1 MAKLPKFGEPE
12 SAGTQPE
19 QSFKLPEFKAPAPV
33 RAPKVTTP
41 TAPKVTAPKA
51 TQPKVTPPKQ
61 TGTGGTSATVTP
73 TNFKPAEGPVLK
85 PIISAASAIINS
97 IQTGI
102 ASLNGYD
109 YAKAVENNNG
119 VITEDDIRDASFQGR
134 KINGQDVRVTGLK
147 DGQPVY
153 NIQPTVTDRSQY
165 QAIEERRRRAA
176 EANATAWTRGENTAM
191 GGDVMKEWGKD
202 TAPGFL
208 GISEAQRIGFLRDVA
223 YDPINLLPFGAI
235 GAGIKA
241 VGKGT
246 AGAYDAMKLA
256 SRQQVSAKVAER
268 LGLPA
273 DGTAK
278 LASAPVS
285 IPAKFKGIEGRA
297 LGVKEE
303 AKTLIDDL
311 LAYRTTQVSP
321 TANPVVDNL
330 AVIGSGIEA
339 GVSAMG
345 RSLVNSRLTSFL
357 NKYAAQD
364 LTILGNL
371 RTQIIQKG
379 ANDFRI
385 LSGNG
390 EELARATSKFGAKEE
405 AARLKAGASA
415 AGMATKVANDVT
427 KALDSVER
435 EFIVEEA
442 AQGAPT
448 AKLPAEAGDS
458 ASIEPYTP
466 YNAKDGGWWVY
477 DGEKIYKTT
486 DKDSAE
492 RVIDAL
498 LWTEKEFVSATVT
511 KVGRGYQVRAGEQV
525 FPARTKAEADAIAS
539 AYNEGTLPG
548 AVAASRGQAV
558 VDARPTPLA
567 LADILKMPVNTQDG
581 KALKAVLSKLDK
593 VSSKATGVRSMYTAR
608 VKERIQDIIRN
619 SDSIIGEN
627 KILAKVTNDQLT
639 AIREAIAGKDSNP
652 FALFEIDLNGLP
664 LKSIVSN
671 LNIPVK
677 GEPSRKFSTVI
688 AQYKTWKPGTP
699 PAELKIAIESELA
712 QLQQRIE
719 IVKKVG
725 AERLGP
731 QQKYDMVKAEFGTEV
746 ADRLQETNIFADFK
760 SADVA
765 RAAAKSFYAVIDGL
779 LSKASEVKFSGVE
792 DLINQV
798 KNNRVVVDEDSLK
811 QIFKLIDP
819 GNSVIAKVDTAA
831 TQDANIYVYNE
842 LFKSEGVKT
851 IRDMQVQITQMGD
864 FGNLL
869 NLTGI
874 SDDLLLGQ
882 MIKDLRSPEGG
893 ELTEFVVQA
902 AAKESKQA
910 VAERVAGADTGLQT
924 RVLESIAEANAETFA
939 KLQNE
944 ILPNPDAQIEVLDT
958 FGKVV
963 SRSTKEQYA
972 EGSVAIQN
980 RVFNQARQR
989 KQFNVL
995 VGLTRKNLT
1004 RGEKAL
1010 DRQALMDET
1019 IKGMNLASDNLGLM
1033 DIRMTLVKERAD
1045 QDFIGAFEKAKAAK
1059 KKFNFSTDG
1068 NFAYLHMGDVL
1079 DTFQKTGANE
1089 IVLDAFFPATLTSGK
1104 APKNYLS
1111 TSGFLDASRQAIEMR
1126 SKGRAIDVDEL
1137 TARILDGGLDP
1148 NKYSAAFKSRY
1159 KVLARQLAE
1168 HLAREDVLEGLSKA
1182 HLEKSIGVA
1191 ERWVNSAESIGKDLE
1206 RLLYEAWEANYARGG
1221 IDDMARVELI
1231 RSHMRKVLYVSDTF
1245 RIDGGPIAEAAIRAV
1260 SGMMLKKGLIRTPD
1274 LADDV
1279 TKLLGQEEAAAFRKI
1294 INTMY
1299 LHEKPQFA
1307 MKPGQTKFVNAR
1319 ESGKIQNRLVEAEE
1333 NYAAVMA
1340 RVDDQFSAD
1349 PKVKTKFTQDRRTA
1363 QTKLDR
1369 VRETA
1374 IEAGLSTRHF
1384 SAEKG
1389 WVPTDKFNYE
1399 AESRAA
1405 QRRLLNYESAK
1416 SGLKAREDFIAD
1428 SRPVMPKATILKGKR
1443 RDEFLKKENARLAE
1457 LHVENAASR
1466 IRNANDGVE
1475 TLMDNQHYEKLGA
1488 TAEEAGEMYFQR
1500 AISDGIIANTEMPR
1514 VEVPGQAA
1522 VLLGST
1528 RYGRKARVEEGI
1540 SFMSRLSERAYGL
1553 SNSRRDVAFINRKR
1567 ETEYHK
1573 ITDRYAN
1580 VLRAMTSVLRDV
1592 PPTVI
1597 EDAFSFIKRGED
1609 IPAGASPELSRAYE
1623 LMELAWRPLIASI
1636 ENSISTQRGYNGDML
1651 AAAMKKMGL
1660 TEDDGFISPA
1670 GLTASELPEYY
1681 KKLPFGDFVLPSGVF
1696 PDTDE
1701 ARALERA
1708 FKESKEALQAR
1719 RQNPLVT
1726 MLRLMQASQNVVFQ
1740 KGLAEDFIAHFS
1752 YKAENF
1758 TYAQAVSKGYVELKE
1773 VFGGET
1779 LLKYLPSPENGG
1791 LFPPELAKQFF
1802 SMNREYNAMFDSVT
1816 SQTLQGA
1823 AFENMLT
1830 TIGTFKASQTILVP
1844 RHHVTNFLGDM
1855 STAMM
1860 RGVVNP
1866 RHHGIAARLATNF
1879 ATRRVGASYF
1889 IERRAANANSDVME
1903 RLFQDM
1909 FRAFGSEGRVLE
1921 GVENGRKVTGI
1932 VIYEKGKP
1940 VRKNLSDDDITN
1952 LFEDYGII
1960 EESIYQEDIQG
1971 LVDSLD
1977 NTGMGG
1983 VDTTLGQ
1990 KIAKKFREGVRVATK
2005 APGDLA
2011 AGYGNI
2017 PRIAHALKIM
2027 HGRSWGSIDEAMAAI
2042 ADEIALFHPTAKSLA
2057 SGERQWGRFATTY
2070 YTWMRMAQ
2078 VGMIR
2083 MIAENTR
2090 EVIAVQKLMY
2100 EWNREQL
2107 GEDNRPINIGTG
2119 YGGDPNAMP
2128 SYLSSTAGVS
2138 RITGANLQ
2146 TLLEST
2152 GLNTLTGDVP
2162 ASLEGKELQL
2172 IFPLMYNDALNYWKA
2187 DVDPYRDLE
2196 SELFSGMIGPAGD
2209 GMNPGLIPILG
2220 KNISLIGDPL
2230 IKLLY
2235 GIDPATGKKVEIN
2248 NLGDFGREFLSSN
2261 VGFLKPLE
2269 AATGVTLTPQGFA
2282 PSELTEEEK
2291 FLGKFRGLIGL
2302 GLMDPQTDA
2311 NKQNALNQFNTRTKK
2326 NIDSIIKQQGVPK
2339 EGTALRQRLEKVAE
2353 DILREQEGKK

>member
-1 MAKLPKFGEPE
+1 MAKLPNFGDPTDVP
-12 SAGTQPE
+12 SKGGLT
-19 QSFKLPEFKAPAPV
+19 LPEFTAPEV
-33 RAPKVTTP
+33 VAPKPV
-41 TAPKVTAPKA
+41 APKVTAPKV
-51 TQPKVTPPKQ
+51 TTPKTSRP
-61 TGTGGTSATVTP
+61 TGTGGTSAQVKVASGTP
-73 TNFKPAEGPVLK
+73 YEGPVLK

-97 IQTGI
+97 IGTPL
-102 ASLNGYD
+102 AWFNGFD
-109 YAKAVENNNG
+109 YAKASENNNG
-119 VITEDDIRDASFQGR
+119 IITSDDIRDAATQGR
-134 KINGQDVRVTGLK
+134 KINGKEVKVIGVK
-147 DGQPVY
+147 NGQPIY
-153 NIQPTVTDRSQY
+153 NMEPTITDR
-165 QAIEERRRRAA
+165 AEIEEINARRRSAA
-176 EANATAWTRGENTAM
+176 ANNATAWTRGERTVY
-191 GGDVMKEWGKD
+191 GGDVQAQAGKD
-202 TAPGFL
+202 TTPGFL
-208 GISEAQRIGFLRDVA
+208 GISEADRVGFLRDVA
-223 YDPINLLPFGAI
+223 LDPINLLPFGAI

-246 AGAYDAMKLA
+246 SGAYDAMKLA

-268 LGLPA
+268 LGLQA

-285 IPAKFKGIEGRA
+285 IPARFKEIGGRA
-297 LGVKEE
+297 AGVKEE

-330 AVIGSGIEA
+330 AIIGSGIEA
-339 GVSAMG
+339 GVTAMG
-345 RSLVNSRLTSFL
+345 RSLVNSRLNSFL
-357 NKYAAQD
+357 NKYAARD
-364 LTILGNL
+364 VTMFGNL
-371 RTQIIQKG
+371 RTQIVQKG

-385 LSGNG
+385 LDGNG
-390 EELARATSKFGAKEE
+390 EELARATSRLEAKEE
-405 AARLKAGASA
+405 VARRKAGASA

-427 KALDSVER
+427 KALDTVER

-448 AKLPAEAGDS
+448 AKLPEEAGES
-458 ASIEPYTP
+458 VSIEPYTP

-477 DGEKIYKTT
+477 DGEKIYKTV
-486 DKDSAE
+486 DKTSAD
-492 RVIDAL
+492 RVVDAL

-511 KVGRGYQVRAGEQV
+511 KVGRAYQVRAGEQV
-525 FPARTKAEADAIAS
+525 FPARTKAEADAIAT

-548 AVAASRGQAV
+548 TVAASRGQAV

-567 LADILKMPVNTQDG
+567 LADILKAPATNQDS
-581 KALKAVLSKLDK
+581 KALKAILTKLDK
-593 VSSKATGVRSMYTAR
+593 VSAKATGVRSVYTAR

-619 SDSIIGEN
+619 SDSVIGEN
-627 KILAKVTNDQLT
+627 KILAKVTGQQLT
-639 AIREAIAGKDSNP
+639 AIKEAIAGKDSNP

-664 LKSIVSN
+664 LKSIVGN

-677 GEPSRKFSTVI
+677 GEPSRKFSTVV
-688 AQYKTWKPGTP
+688 AQYGNWKPGNP

-731 QQKYDMVKAEFGTEV
+731 QQKYDMVKAEFGAEV
-746 ADRLQETNIFADFK
+746 ADRLQETGIFADFK
-760 SADVA
+760 AADEA
-765 RAAAKSFYAVIDGL
+765 RAAVKSFNAVIDGL

-798 KNNRVVVDEDSLK
+798 KNNRVVVDEESLK

-819 GNSVIAKVDTAA
+819 NNSVVAKVDNAA

-864 FGNLL
+864 FDNLL

-882 MIKDLRSPEGG
+882 MIKDLRAPEGG
-893 ELTEFVVQA
+893 QLTEFVVQA

-910 VAERVAGADTGLQT
+910 MAERVSNANPNLQT
-924 RVLESIAEANAETFA
+924 RVLEAIAEANAETFA

-944 ILPNPDAQIEVLDT
+944 ILPSPEAQVEVLDT

-972 EGSVAIQN
+972 EGSVAVQN
-980 RVFNQARQR
+980 RVFNQVRER
-989 KQFNVL
+989 KLFNVL
-995 VGLTRKNLT
+995 TGLNRKALT
-1004 RGEKAL
+1004 RGNQAL

-1019 IKGMNLASDNLGLM
+1019 IRGMNLASDNLGLL

-1045 QDFIGAFEKAKAAK
+1045 QDFLGAFEKAKGSK
-1059 KKFNFSTDG
+1059 KKFDIASEG
-1068 NFAYLHMGDVL
+1068 NFAYLHMGDILQVFK
-1079 DTFQKTGANE
+1079 DTNGNDIA
-1089 IVLDAFFPATLTSGK
+1089 LDAFFPPTLTSGK

-1111 TSGFLDASRQAIEMR
+1111 TSGFLDASRQALEMR
-1126 SKGRAIDVDEL
+1126 SKGKAIDVDQL

-1148 NKYSAAFKSRY
+1148 NKYSASFKSRY

-1182 HLEKSIGVA
+1182 HLEKSVGVA

-1231 RSHMRKVLYVSDTF
+1231 RSHMRKVLYISDIF
-1245 RIDGGPIAEAAIRAV
+1245 RIDGGPVAEAAIRAV

-1274 LADDV
+1274 LMDD
-1279 TKLLGQEEAAAFRKI
+1279 TMKLLGDEEAAAFRKI

-1307 MKPGQTKFVNAR
+1307 MKPGQTKFVSTR

-1349 PKVKTKFTQDRRTA
+1349 PKVSTKFKQDRRAA
-1363 QTKLDR
+1363 QAKLDR
-1369 VRETA
+1369 ARAAA

-1389 WVPTDKFNYE
+1389 WVPSDKFNYDV
-1399 AESRAA
+1399 ESRAA

-1416 SGLKAREDFIAD
+1416 AGLKAREDFIAD
-1428 SRPVMPKATILKGKR
+1428 SRPVMPKVTILKGKR

-1475 TLMDNQHYEKLGA
+1475 TLVDNQHYERLGA
-1488 TAEEAGEMYFQR
+1488 TVDEAAEMYFQR
-1500 AISDGIIANTEMPR
+1500 AIADGIVANTEMPR
-1514 VEVPGQAA
+1514 VEVPGEAA

-1528 RYGRKARVEEGI
+1528 RYGRKARIEDGI

-1553 SNSRRDVAFINRKR
+1553 SRGRRDVAYIQRKR
-1567 ETEYHK
+1567 ETQYHK

-1580 VLRAMTSVLRDV
+1580 VLLAMTAVLREV

-1597 EDAFSFIKRGED
+1597 EDAFNFIKRGED
-1609 IPAGASPELSRAYE
+1609 IPANASPELSRAYE
-1623 LMELAWRPLIASI
+1623 LMELAWRPLIASV
-1636 ENSISTQRGYNGDML
+1636 ESAISTQRGFNGDML
-1651 AAAMKKMGL
+1651 ANAMAKMGL
-1660 TEDDGFISPA
+1660 TEADGFVSPA

-1681 KKLPFGDFVLPSGVF
+1681 KKLPFGDFVLPSGVV

-1708 FKESKEALQAR
+1708 FRENKEALQQKQ
-1719 RQNPLVT
+1719 QNPLVT

-1740 KGLAEDFIAHFS
+1740 KGLAEDFVARFS
-1752 YKAENF
+1752 YKAEGL
-1758 TYAQAVSKGYVELKE
+1758 TYAQAVDKGYVQLKD
-1773 VFGGET
+1773 VFGGDT
-1779 LLKYLPSPENGG
+1779 LLKYLPAPENGG
-1791 LFPPELAKQFF
+1791 LFPRDLAEQFF
-1802 SMNREYNAMFDSVT
+1802 SLNREYNAMFESAT
-1816 SQTLQGA
+1816 SQAMQGA
-1823 AFENMLT
+1823 AFESMMT
-1830 TIGTFKASQTILVP
+1830 TIGAFKATQTILVP

-1855 STAMM
+1855 TTAMI
-1860 RGVVNP
+1860 RGAVNP

-1879 ATRRVGASYF
+1879 ATRRAGASYF

-1903 RLFQDM
+1903 RLFNDM

-1921 GVENGRKVTGI
+1921 GIENGRKVTGI
-1932 VIYEKGKP
+1932 VVYEKGKP
-1940 VRKNLSDDDITN
+1940 VRKNLSDDDLTN

-1990 KIAKKFREGVRVATK
+1990 KIARKFREGVRIATK

-2027 HGRSWGSIDEAMAAI
+2027 HSRSWGSIDEAMAAI

-2057 SGERQWGRFATTY
+2057 AGERQWGRFATTY

-2078 VGMIR
+2078 MGMLR

-2090 EVIAVQKLMY
+2090 EVLAIQKLMF
-2100 EWNREQL
+2100 EWNREQM
-2107 GEDNRPINIGTG
+2107 GEENRPANIGVG
-2119 YGGDPNAMP
+2119 YGGDINQVP

-2146 TLLEST
+2146 TLLESS
-2152 GLNTLTGDVP
+2152 GLNRITGDVP

-2187 DVDPYRDLE
+2187 DIDPYRDLE
-2196 SELFSGMIGPAGD
+2196 SELFSGMMGAAGD
-2209 GMNPGLIPILG
+2209 GMNPGLLPVLG

-2230 IKLLY
+2230 IKLTY
-2235 GIDPATGKKVEIN
+2235 GIDPATGKRVEIN
-2248 NLGDFGREFLSSN
+2248 NIGDFAKEFLSSN
-2261 VGFLKPLE
+2261 VGFMKPLE
-2269 AATGVTLTPQGFA
+2269 AYTGLTLTPQGLVQNA
-2282 PSELTEEEK
+2282 QTEEEK

-2302 GLMDPQTDA
+2302 GLMDPQTEA
-2311 NKQNALNQFNTRTKK
+2311 NRQNAINQFNARTER
-2326 NIDSIIKQQGVPK
+2326 NLDSILKQEGIPK
-2339 EGTALRQRLEKVAE
+2339 EGTLLYDRLGKVIERKAE
-2353 DILREQEGKK
+2353 EGKK